1 MWNRIRDRSTQNIG
15 FIDRVTRSVMA
26 IAIFTL
32 VVCQLITG
40 WVIVIPA
47 LVAIYLIVTGNI
59 GYCPLYKLFGYS
71 TNRY

>member
-1 MWNRIRDRSTQNIG
+1 MWNRLRDRSSQNIG
-15 FIDRVTRSVMA
+15 FIDRVIRSV
-26 IAIFTL
+26 IAVVIFAM
-32 VVCQLITG
+32 VVTQLITG
-40 WVIVIPA
+40 WVIIVPA